1 MCQYRVPVPKKE
13 RHTVP
18 EKTERMGIAIQ
29 ETQESRQLSNTNH
42 VARNRHAQSQI
53 KRRTQVVLR
62 RHCRRRS
69 SSCATC
75 RLWPSPRQ
83 RDWRFRA
90 PSSSSKLARGCRLW
104 SLRQRRHRVWTGL
117 PRIESERCPATWTWQ
132 AEFACEVGHGDGA
145 SFRSREL
152 EERWMHVAL
161 GRRLRGYVKVVD
173 VVLQG
178 VGLNWVGSCLA
189 WAV

>member
-1 MCQYRVPVPKKE
+1 VRCESSRKTQKNKSSPGHYNWYVPIPG
-13 RHTVP
+13 TCP
-18 EKTERMGIAIQ
+18 EKRTPCCPRKKKRTNGYRDTRDSRVSSTFK
-29 ETQESRQLSNTNH
+29 TQNH
-42 VARNRHAQSQI
+42 NFVARNRHAQSQI

-117 PRIESERCPATWTWQ
+117 PQIESERCPETWTWQ
-132 AEFACEVGHGDGA
+132 AVFACEVGHGAGA
-145 SFRSREL
+145 SSRSLEL
-152 EERWMHVAL
+152 GERWMHVAL
-161 GRRLRGYVKVVD
+161 GHRLR
-173 VVLQG
+173 
-178 VGLNWVGSCLA
+178 
-189 WAV
+189 